1 MNAYEAS
8 NRTRKALALA
18 DTLRQMARR
27 TGASVDD
34 IEHLPSEA
42 WETVAVIS
50 GVRHPSEAT
59 RAMVIELL
67 RHDPVCGLGSNGLSC
82 QLPVGH
88 VDPLHDWEDAAH
100 VERVEA
106 FLDEQDRL
114 REQERRAS

>member
-8 NRTRKALALA
+8 ALALA
-18 DTLRQMARR
+18 DTLRTMARR

-42 WETVAVIS
+42 WETVAVVS
-50 GVRHPSEAT
+50 GVRMPSETT

-67 RHDPVCGLGSNGLSC
+67 RHDPVCGLGTNGLSC
-82 QLPVGH
+82 QLPVLH
-88 VDPLHDWEDAAH
+88 VGLHDWEDEAH

-114 REQERRAS
+114 RDRRAS